1 MKLALKDKRKFNY
14 LMLGGLAL
22 IVAVGVLRYFALI

>member
-1 MKLALKDKRKFNY
+1 MKIALKEKRKFNF

-22 IVAVGVLRYFALI
+22 IVAVGVLRYLALI